1 MAWGI
6 MGSKSSMSM
15 EERNLRDTAEAAVER
30 GLKACSAVRDAG
42 RALHTLKQRDLW
54 RDTADSWE
62 AYVQQRFA
70 ITPRRALQLVDFARF
85 SEAVAD
91 TIGTTGTEVTLTER
105 ALRPLAAVPADEVQE
120 AIQEA
125 VAESGGGEPTPGA
138 IRRAASKRRKSKGRK
153 PKPPKCRT
161 IRVGGAKVTITP
173 THAEPVFRG
182 WMATLEAAIGKLAA
196 DGDGER
202 EAA

>member
-1 MAWGI
+1 MVWGI
-6 MGSKSSMSM
+6 MGSKSSMSV

-30 GLKACSAVRDAG
+30 GLKACAAVRDAG
-42 RALHTLKQRDLW
+42 RALHTLKSRDLW

-62 AYVQQRFA
+62 TYVHQRFG

-85 SEAVAD
+85 NEAVAEA
-91 TIGTTGTEVTLTER
+91 IGTSGTEVTLTER

-138 IRRAASKRRKSKGRK
+138 IRRAAAKRRKSKGRK
-153 PKPPKCRT
+153 PKPPKGRT

-182 WMATLEAAIGKLAA
+182 WMATLEAAIGKLA
-196 DGDGER
+196 GDGEGDR
-202 EAA
+202 KVA